1 MANFIIDIDFT
12 MSKRVYIDAESQ
24 GEAIKTL
31 KLAIQQNPYDY
42 AHNFDAY
49 VCSEI
54 IDVNEE

>member
-12 MSKRVYIDAESQ
+12 MSKRVEIAAESK

>member
-1 MANFIIDIDFT
+1 
-12 MSKRVYIDAESQ
+12 MSKRIEIQAESQ
-24 GEAIKTL
+24 EEAIKTL

-54 IDVNEE
+54 VYVNED

>member
-1 MANFIIDIDFT
+1 MANFIIDLDFT
-12 MSKRVYIDAESQ
+12 MSKRVEIEAESQ
-24 GEAIKTL
+24 EEAIKTL

-54 IDVNEE
+54 VDVNED